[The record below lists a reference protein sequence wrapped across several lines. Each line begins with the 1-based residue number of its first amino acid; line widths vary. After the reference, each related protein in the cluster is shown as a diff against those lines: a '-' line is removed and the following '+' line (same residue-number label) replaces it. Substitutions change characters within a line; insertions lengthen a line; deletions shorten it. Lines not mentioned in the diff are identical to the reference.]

1 MSDISQFDVVTNPF
15 PRSRERQPLLVTLQ
29 SDLLARALDTI
40 IVAPLEPKGS
50 GTFADRL
57 NPEVEVDGQAY
68 VLITQEIVTVRK
80 NVLGAS
86 RASIAKDRDKV
97 IGALDLLFTGF

>member
-1 MSDISQFDVVTNPF
+1 MSDISQFDVVANPF

-40 IVAPLEPKGS
+40 VVAPLEPKGS

-57 NPEVEVDGQAY
+57 NPEVEVDGQAF

-86 RASIAKDRDKV
+86 RSSIAKDRDRV
-97 IGALDLLFTGF
+97 IAALDLLFTGF

>member
-29 SDLLARALDTI
+29 SDVLARALDTI
-40 IVAPLEPKGS
+40 VVAPLEPKGS

-97 IGALDLLFTGF
+97 IAALDLLFTGF